1 MVRDRILTEIKT
13 FDVRNCDQ
21 TVEADKLLVHRYII
35 EMYTNLL
42 QGDDQT
48 FEQLTH
54 EQVQKGLTDFSRLVT
69 TDVHN
74 FVKKSLKIDHFAVMA
89 FCFTCTFCMFGWT
102 ITVLGVGFGTAYPLV
117 TPDQAIEWAQ
127 DDSSRGTFEAVF
139 SVCLV
144 FGLIG
149 LCSLHCE

>member
-54 EQVQKGLTDFSRLVT
+54 EQVQKGSLTSR
-69 TDVHN
+69 
-74 FVKKSLKIDHFAVMA
+74 
-89 FCFTCTFCMFGWT
+89 
-102 ITVLGVGFGTAYPLV
+102 VL
-117 TPDQAIEWAQ
+117 
-127 DDSSRGTFEAVF
+127 
-139 SVCLV
+139 
-144 FGLIG
+144 
-149 LCSLHCE
+149 